1 MAKYCRVLTFN
12 QKLPSFVVV
21 SGFSGTG
28 KTTVACQAA
37 IETAFTKGKV
47 IFINDSDGENEFML
61 RLFDDCKSCCL
72 RDVKTSKTASDIILK
87 TATYVKVDEPIS
99 IAKELISK
107 YGGSDI
113 SLVVIDDVIDTT
125 NNMEKLRNFFN
136 TVCWPN
142 EIGLLVTVKRIKHF
156 GVDGTKPMS
165 FPDEIYAICDT
176 DDEYGIYNNI
186 KLAMVKCRW
195 TSSRTSFSSTGD
207 IVALGKTKD
216 NKIYKV
222 NLDL

>member
-1 MAKYCRVLTFN
+1 MAEYCRILTFN

-21 SGFSGTG
+21 SGFTRTG

-47 IFINDSDGENEFML
+47 IFINSDGENDFIL

-72 RDVKTSKTASDIILK
+72 RDVKTSKTSSDIILK
-87 TATYVKVDEPIS
+87 TAAYVNVEEQIS
-99 IAKELISK
+99 MAKELVSK
-107 YGGSDI
+107 YGGGDI
-113 SLVVIDDVIDTT
+113 SLVIIDGVIDTT
-125 NNMEKLRNFFN
+125 DNMEKLRYFFN

-142 EIGLLVTVKRIKHF
+142 DIGLLVTVRRMKHF
-156 GVDGTKPMS
+156 GADGIRLMS

-195 TSSRTSFSSTGD
+195 TSNQTSFSSTGD
-207 IVALGKTKD
+207 IVVLGKTKD

-222 NLDL
+222 YLDL